1 MIKNYQFNLKELVFL
16 VGLVF
21 ILGYFVFFSQGFSFL
36 SLFFFFLFLL
46 LWKIISGL
54 SWFNFF
60 SLFVGMI
67 NLTISSFW
75 LEKWLGGILA
85 LIFLLIFFKKY
96 TSPPSDL
103 LWREFLLVYL
113 FWFWTMNAYSL
124 YFLAEQP
131 FLYSLIFYAVGLIS
145 FLPFYFLFRY
155 EIFSLAREKTKII
168 FLLLI
173 LFNLEIFW
181 LLSFFSLPFVLLS
194 TLDILIFYS
203 LFYYQSLFR
212 VYKKIAKAQ

>member
-67 NLTISSFW
+67 NLMISSFW

-85 LIFLLIFFKKY
+85 LIFFAYIF
-96 TSPPSDL
+96 
-103 LWREFLLVYL
+103 
-113 FWFWTMNAYSL
+113 
-124 YFLAEQP
+124 
-131 FLYSLIFYAVGLIS
+131 
-145 FLPFYFLFRY
+145 
-155 EIFSLAREKTKII
+155 
-168 FLLLI
+168 
-173 LFNLEIFW
+173 
-181 LLSFFSLPFVLLS
+181 
-194 TLDILIFYS
+194 
-203 LFYYQSLFR
+203 
-212 VYKKIAKAQ
+212 